1 MANYKL
7 ISITLTESY
16 LKREEKVIFEQEGGT
31 PFGINVAFQI
41 NENILY
47 SVVTVSINESD
58 KNNSS
63 GINIKITM
71 VGAFE
76 IDDNSQFPIEQ
87 FANINAPAIIFPF
100 IREHLASL
108 TMKAGINPPILL
120 PPINFVKMAE
130 EQNRKEN

>member
-16 LKREEKVIFEQEGGT
+16 LKREEKVILEQEGGT
-31 PFGINVAFQI
+31 PFEINVGFQI
-41 NENILY
+41 NENTLF
-47 SVVTVSINESD
+47 SVVTLSINESD

-63 GINIKITM
+63 GIKVKITM

-76 IDDNSQFPIEQ
+76 IDDNSQFPINQ

-130 EQNRKEN
+130 EQNRID

>member
-16 LKREEKVIFEQEGGT
+16 LKREEKVILEQEGGT
-31 PFGINVAFQI
+31 PFEINVGFQI
-41 NENILY
+41 DENTLF
-47 SVVTVSINESD
+47 SVVTLSISESD

-63 GINIKITM
+63 GIKVKITM

-76 IDDNSQFPIEQ
+76 IDDNSQFPINQ

-108 TMKAGINPPILL
+108 TMKAGISPPILL

-130 EQNRKEN
+130 EQNRLE